1 MKLRSTVTWIVASLA
16 IGIVGCKSDALRLW
30 PVGQLGQAEGNHF
43 AKGSEPNN
51 LEPNNL
57 VPTSG
62 NNAWAA
68 NKTDFPNDRSGGSND
83 QSSGSSPVLLAS
95 AIVQEDAELAPYM
108 DNMVVEELPSQS
120 ENLQQPVTSENRFPE
135 PVAGLFELPTEFYDL
150 SLRQAIAM
158 AMSDRMVLRSL
169 SGAVIRNPTSVGSS
183 LDPEIQ
189 SSNANFGLD
198 AALSQFDPVLTARST
213 YANNDDFFNN
223 PSTTGNAAEV
233 QQDLTQLTVG
243 LDKIGEH
250 GTRFSLSPGITHDNT
265 NNPSVF
271 FSNSWESVLEA
282 TIQQPLLQ
290 GRGRQFN
297 RIAGPNSQ
305 PGFFGTSGI
314 EISRVDNQIEYSRF
328 ERGLREYVLELVNAY
343 WQLHL
348 AYENYHSIRGARDAS
363 FETWQI
369 AKAKYEN
376 GLPGGEADREAQA
389 RGQHIQFEIQL
400 DQALNAV
407 RANQAA
413 GVLQAEANLR
423 RLMNLPQSGGA
434 LIRPTDHP
442 CRELPN
448 YDWDF
453 IAQEA
458 LSCRAELLEQRQRV
472 NKANLLAEA
481 AKNFTLPR
489 LDAIATY
496 RLSGLGDDLIAG
508 SGKFSGAINETLDT
522 NFEEFEIGLSYEL
535 PVGQRRA
542 AAGLRNARLQSTR
555 EQLLLEEMEQQIIHD
570 LGTAYRS
577 AYQTSH
583 TIKLATLRRDAAR
596 DTFLA
601 RKAVYEADAVGF
613 EDLLESQRI
622 YLDAELALQT
632 ATTEREQAIYQL
644 ASNQGTL
651 LEELD
656 ISVVE

>member
-1 MKLRSTVTWIVASLA
+1 MKLRTTATWIVASLA
-16 IGIVGCKSDALRLW
+16 LAIAGCQSDSL
-30 PVGQLGQAEGNHF
+30 QLGQVGLWGRTDRNSLTIDQTVTSPKLNDDNNPLRAKNVNFFGERTVKSNHQ
-43 AKGSEPNN
+43 E
-51 LEPNNL
+51 
-57 VPTSG
+57 
-62 NNAWAA
+62 
-68 NKTDFPNDRSGGSND
+68 
-83 QSSGSSPVLLAS
+83 SGSSSVKLAS
-95 AIVQEDAELAPYM
+95 ATVQEDLELAPYM
-108 DNMVVEELPSQS
+108 DNMMVEELPPQS
-120 ENLQQPVTSENRFPE
+120 EMNQPTVPAPNRFPE
-135 PVAGLFELPTEFYDL
+135 PVAGLFELPAEFHDL
-150 SLRQAIAM
+150 SLRQAISM
-158 AMSDRMVLRSL
+158 AMTDRMILRSL
-169 SGAVIRNPTSVGSS
+169 SGTVIRNPASVGSS

-189 SSNANFGLD
+189 SSNANFGID

-250 GTRFSLSPGITHDNT
+250 GTRFSLNPGITHDNT

-290 GRGRQFN
+290 GRGKQFN
-297 RIAGPNSQ
+297 RIAGPNSR

-343 WQLHL
+343 WQLDL
-348 AYENYHSIRGARDAS
+348 AYKNYHSIRAARDAS
-363 FETWQI
+363 FETWQV

-434 LIRPTDHP
+434 LIRPTDQP
-442 CRELPN
+442 CCELPK
-448 YDWDF
+448 YDWDLLT
-453 IAQEA
+453 QEA
-458 LSCRAELLEQRQRV
+458 LARRSELLEQRQRV

-508 SGKFSGAINETLDT
+508 GGKFGGALNETFET

-542 AAGLRNARLQSTR
+542 AAGLRNARLQSAR

-583 TIKLATLRRDAAR
+583 TIRLAMSRRDAAR

-601 RKAVYEADAVGF
+601 RKAAYDADAVGF

-632 ATTEREQAIYQL
+632 ASTEREQAIYQL

-651 LEELD
+651 LDELD
-656 ISVVE
+656 IAVTE